1 MPEKAVLLD
10 QERPEEELQIYE
22 EYIFKVSHVSNMVS
36 KEINT
41 SIKYGLELRTTF
53 SSQNLKG
60 EYSVLSP
67 EIVQTILSA
76 DYKDNQ
82 YSYTIYILTP
92 QIDSNH
98 TYRVIND
105 PAIQ

>member
-82 YSYTIYILTP
+82 YSYTICILNP

-105 PAIQ
+105 PAIL